1 MNLLGRLFLV
11 VLRALRYRPGGF
23 APLDAAR
30 LRFHVWPHDLDFN
43 LHVNNAR
50 YLALMDLGRVD
61 LLNHL
66 GLMRLAFR
74 GRWFPVLGQVSI
86 RYYRPLFL
94 FQGFD
99 LVTRIVGWD
108 AKWFYL
114 EQRFEREGKPI
125 AIAYARALVRGPDG
139 SIPSDRI
146 IVVLGFSL
154 DSPELPVEVRRMQE
168 AVDDR

>member
-1 MNLLGRLFLV
+1 MNLLGRLLLI
-11 VLRALRYRPGGF
+11 VLRAMRYRPGSF
-23 APLDAAR
+23 APLDEAR
-30 LRFHVWPHDLDFN
+30 LRFHVMPHDLDFN

-61 LLNHL
+61 LLNNL
-66 GLMRLAFR
+66 GLIRLAFR

-86 RYYRPLFL
+86 RYHRPLFL

-114 EQRFEREGKPI
+114 EQRFEREGKPV
-125 AIAYARALVRGPDG
+125 ATAYARALVRGPQG
-139 SIPSDRI
+139 SIPTDEI
-146 IVVLGFSL
+146 IAVLGFAIG
-154 DSPELPVEVRRMQE
+154 SPDLPAAARLMASEE
-168 AVDDR
+168 

>member
-1 MNLLGRLFLV
+1 MNLLGRLLLV
-11 VLRALRYRPGGF
+11 VLRALRYRRGAC

-30 LRFHVWPHDLDFN
+30 LRFHVLPHDLDFN

-86 RYYRPLFL
+86 RYHRPLLL

-125 AIAYARALVRGPDG
+125 ATAYARALVRGPDG
-139 SIPSDRI
+139 SIPTDRI
-146 IVVLGFSL
+146 IAALGFQIS
-154 DSPELPVEVRRMQE
+154 SPELPAEVRRMQE
-168 AVDDR
+168 PGGDQ

>member
-1 MNLLGRLFLV
+1 MNLLGRLLLV
-11 VLRALRYRPGGF
+11 VLRAFWYRPGTF
-23 APLDAAR
+23 APLDEAR
-30 LRFHVWPHDLDFN
+30 LRFHVLPHDLDFN

-61 LLNHL
+61 LLNQL

-86 RYYRPLFL
+86 RYHRPLFL

-99 LVTRIVGWD
+99 LATRIVGWD

-114 EQRFEREGKPI
+114 EQRFEREGKPV
-125 AIAYARALVRGPDG
+125 ATAHARALVRGPGG
-139 SIPSDRI
+139 SIPTDQI
-146 IVVLGFSL
+146 IGALGFEIS
-154 DSPELPVEVRRMQE
+154 SPALPDEVRRMGE
-168 AVDDR
+168 CS